1 MKKERIR
8 EKTLVDI
15 KKSRQSTFENL
26 PKEVIKTTETKPNKS
41 IAIQLNYTTKE
52 DELDLSIGFH
62 LLPSRMYFS
71 NLILD
76 LSFDNHKI
84 NSYCVSIPPSRLLS
98 DELEFPLTLDMK
110 GIQAGEHV
118 IKVEMSEKWET
129 GEILVH
135 SSKYVVLQY
144 SPIHKQD
151 RYVKVPIVRKIE
163 GAFRIVLPEEK
174 ELYRELEKEHQ
185 KELNFKKDKW

>member
-8 EKTLVDI
+8 EKTLVEI
-15 KKSRQSTFENL
+15 KKSKQATFENL
-26 PKEVIKTTETKPNKS
+26 PRKLDKTTEVKPNKS
-41 IAIQLNYTTKE
+41 ITIQLNYTTKE

-62 LLPSRMYFS
+62 LVPSRMYFS

-76 LSFDNHKI
+76 LSFDNHKM
-84 NSYCVSIPPSRLLS
+84 NSYLISLPPSRLLS

-118 IKVEMSEKWET
+118 IKVEMAEKEET
-129 GEILVH
+129 GEIIVH
-135 SSKYVVLQY
+135 SSKYIILQY

-163 GAFRIVLPEEK
+163 GAFRIILPEEK
-174 ELYRELEKEHQ
+174 ELYRELEKQQQ
-185 KELNFKKDKW
+185 KELNSKKDRW